1 MVFFIENDF
10 DFNENV
16 FDLCFFVILNILK
29 AILFMKPITLKEI
42 AEQLNISVTTVSKAL
57 KDYPDVSKKT
67 KGKVK
72 ELAKTL
78 NYRPNTFAVNLRT
91 KESKTIGLIIPVIV
105 HHFFSNV
112 IKGIVSQA
120 EKKGYLV
127 IILQSNESY
136 ELEKKQID
144 LLISQRVDGIL
155 ISLAN
160 ETADFKHLNEVINQD
175 KPIVMFDKIA
185 KIVNCSKVIIDDRKA
200 AYMAT
205 QHLIDTGCRRVA
217 HFRGALLPQNSIDRF
232 LGYKKALLDNDLPY
246 DPSLVYICECGDKSF
261 EEGKMNANKLLE
273 DHDDVDG
280 IFINTDLVAIGAMT
294 EFNRQGVKIPDDISI
309 VGFSNWFMSS
319 VISPSLSTIDQPGYE
334 MGKTAFKQLY
344 KEIKAIKKNKPKAIK
359 TITLE
364 TALVKR
370 ASTKNS
376 QRF

>member
-1 MVFFIENDF
+1 MNFYYSQRNRFRFKRNRFRFRFYYYIWF
-10 DFNENV
+10 KFNR
-16 FDLCFFVILNILK
+16 
-29 AILFMKPITLKEI
+29 LFMKPVTLKQI

-67 KGKVK
+67 KGLVK

-78 NYRPNTFAVNLRT
+78 NYKPNAFAVHLRT
-91 KESKTIGLIIPVIV
+91 RESKTIGLIIPVIV

-112 IKGIVSQA
+112 IKGILAQA

-144 LLISQRVDGIL
+144 LLLRQRVDGIL

-160 ETADFKHLNEVINQD
+160 GTANFNHLNEVLAQD
-175 KPIVMFDKIA
+175 KPLVMFDKIA
-185 KIVNCSKVIIDDRKA
+185 KLVKCSKVIIDDRKA
-200 AYMAT
+200 AYIAT
-205 QHLIDTGCRRVA
+205 QHLIDLGCKRIA

-232 LGYKKALLDNDLPY
+232 LGYKKALLDSNLPY
-246 DPSLVYICECGDKSF
+246 DPSLVYICECGDMSF
-261 EEGKMNANKLLE
+261 EEGKKNAQQLLK
-273 DHDDVDG
+273 DHNDVDG

-294 EFNRQGVKIPDDISI
+294 EFNKQGVKIPEDISI

-319 VISPSLSTIDQPGYE
+319 VISPTLTTIDQPGYQ

-344 KEIKAIKKNKPKAIK
+344 KEIKAIKNKKPKAPKI
-359 TITLE
+359 ITLE

-370 ASTKNS
+370 ESTELY
-376 QRF
+376 